1 MSAEK
6 IISEWKKKVFK
17 NIYWLEGEEDYYID
31 MVVDYA
37 EHNILD
43 EAEAGFNLTVFY
55 GKDADWAAV
64 VNACKRYP
72 MFAERQVVLLKE
84 AQQMKDIDKLES
96 YVENPLSSTIF
107 VVAHKTKTLDKRGKL
122 YKVLKKSAE
131 IFTSE
136 KVKDYKLQ
144 EWIGEYVRSQ
154 GYKIN
159 AKAISLLD
167 EHLGNDLNRIV
178 NEIEKLALNLKGK
191 KGLPA
196 DRQEITEDDIERYI
210 GISKEYNVFELQAA
224 IAKKDLA
231 KAIKI
236 IQYFEGNPK
245 AGPIQMVLPALYA
258 SFSKVYTVFG
268 MSDRSEAALKPH
280 FYFNS
285 NAVKNAMETINNY
298 GYDGIERVLL
308 LLHHY
313 NLKGVGVGDTGTSD
327 ASLMKEM
334 VVTMVSR

>member
-6 IISEWKKKVFK
+6 IISEWKDKKYK
-17 NIYWLEGEEDYYID
+17 SIYWLEGEEDYYID
-31 MVVDYA
+31 MVMDYA
-37 EHNILD
+37 EHHILD

-55 GKDADWAAV
+55 GKDADWTSV
-64 VNACKRYP
+64 INACTRYP
-72 MFAERQVVLLKE
+72 MFAEWQVVLLKE

-96 YVENPLSSTIF
+96 YAENPLSSTIF
-107 VVAHKTKTLDKRGKL
+107 VVGHKTKTLDKRGRL
-122 YKVLKKSAE
+122 YKLLKKSAE

-136 KVKDYKLQ
+136 KIKDYKLQ

-159 AKAISLLD
+159 TKAISLLD
-167 EHLGNDLNRIV
+167 EHIGNDLNRIV

-191 KGLPA
+191 K
-196 DRQEITEDDIERYI
+196 DITEDDIENYI

-268 MSDRSEAALKPH
+268 MKDRSEAALKPH

-285 NAVKNAMETINNY
+285 MAVKNALETINNY
-298 GYDGIERVLL
+298 GYDGIERILL

-313 NLKGVGVGDTGTSD
+313 NLKGVGVGDTSTSD

-334 VVTMVSR
+334 VVKMIA

>member
-6 IISEWKKKVFK
+6 IIGEWQKKIFK

-31 MVVDYA
+31 MIVDYA
-37 EHNILD
+37 EHKILD

-96 YVENPLSSTIF
+96 YAGNPLSSTIF
-107 VVAHKTKTLDKRGKL
+107 VVAHKTKTLDKRSKL
-122 YKVLKKSAE
+122 HKLLKKSAE
-131 IFTSE
+131 IFNSE

-144 EWIGEYVRSQ
+144 EWIGGYVRSQ
-154 GYKIN
+154 GYTIN
-159 AKAISLLD
+159 TKAISLLD
-167 EHLGNDLNRIV
+167 EHIGNDLNRIV

-191 KGLPA
+191 K
-196 DRQEITEDDIERYI
+196 DITEDDIERYI

-268 MSDRSEAALKPH
+268 MQDRSEAALKPH
-280 FYFNS
+280 FYFNG
-285 NAVKNAMETINNY
+285 NAVKSALETINNY
-298 GYDGIERVLL
+298 GYDGIERILL

-334 VVTMVSR
+334 VVKMVAR

>member
-6 IISEWKKKVFK
+6 IISEWQKKVYK
-17 NIYWLEGEEDYYID
+17 NIYWLEGDEDYYID
-31 MVVDYA
+31 IIMDYA
-37 EHNILD
+37 EHKILN
-43 EAEAGFNLTVFY
+43 EAEIGFNLTVFY

-64 VNACKRYP
+64 VNACTRYP

-84 AQQMKDIDKLES
+84 AQQMKDIDKLEG

-107 VVAHKTKTLDKRGKL
+107 VVGYKTKTLDKRGKL
-122 YKVLKKSAE
+122 YKLLKKSAE

-136 KVKDYKLQ
+136 KIKDYKLQ

-167 EHLGNDLNRIV
+167 EHIGNDLNRIV

-196 DRQEITEDDIERYI
+196 DRQEITEDDIEKYI

-268 MSDRSEAALKPH
+268 MKDKSEAALKPH
-280 FYFNS
+280 FYFNG
-285 NAVKNAMETINNY
+285 NAVKNAMDTINNY
-298 GYDGIERVLL
+298 GYDGIERILL

-334 VVTMVSR
+334 VVKMVV

>member
-6 IISEWKKKVFK
+6 IISDWNKKSYKS
-17 NIYWLEGEEDYYID
+17 IYWLEGEEGYYID
-31 MVVDYA
+31 MVMDHA
-37 EHNILD
+37 EHHILN
-43 EAEAGFNLTVFY
+43 EAEAAFNLTVFY
-55 GKDADWAAV
+55 GKDAEWPML

-84 AQQMKDIDKLES
+84 AQQMKDIEKLES
-96 YVENPLSSTIF
+96 YIENPLHSTIF
-107 VVAHKTKTLDKRGKL
+107 VVGYKGKTFDKRTKL
-122 YKVLKKSAE
+122 YKSLKQSAE
-131 IFTSE
+131 IFNSE
-136 KVKDYKLQ
+136 KVKDYKLA
-144 EWIGEYVRSQ
+144 EWIAEFVRSK
-154 GYKIN
+154 GYQISS
-159 AKAISLLD
+159 KAVSLLE
-167 EHLGNDLNRIV
+167 EHIGNDLNRIA

-191 KGLPA
+191 K
-196 DRQEITEDDIERYI
+196 EITEDDIERYI

-231 KAIKI
+231 KAITI
-236 IQYFEGNPK
+236 IRYFEGNPK

-268 MSDRSEAALKPH
+268 MPDKSEAALKPH

-285 NAVKNAMETINNY
+285 TAVKNALETIRNY
-298 GYDGIERVLL
+298 GYDGIERILL

-327 ASLMKEM
+327 ASLLKEM
-334 VVTMVSR
+334 VVKMIG

>member
-6 IISEWKKKVFK
+6 IIDDWNKKNFK
-17 NIYWLEGEEDYYID
+17 NVYWLEGEEDYYID
-31 MVVDYA
+31 LIMDYA
-37 EHNILD
+37 EHKILD

-55 GKDADWAAV
+55 GKDAEWATV
-64 VNACKRYP
+64 LNACKRYP

-96 YVENPLSSTIF
+96 YIENPLSSTIF
-107 VVAHKTKTLDKRGKL
+107 VVAYKTKTLDKRSRL
-122 YKVLKKSAE
+122 YKLLKKSAE

-136 KVKDYKLQ
+136 KIKDYKLQ

-167 EHLGNDLNRIV
+167 EHIGNDLNRIV
-178 NEIEKLALNLKGK
+178 NEIDKLALNLKGK
-191 KGLPA
+191 K
-196 DRQEITEDDIERYI
+196 DITEDEIEKFI

-224 IAKKDLA
+224 IARKDLA

-258 SFSKVYTVFG
+258 SFSKVYTIFG
-268 MSDRSEAALKPH
+268 MKDKSEAALKPH

-285 NAVKNAMETINNY
+285 NAVKNALESANNY
-298 GYDGIERVLL
+298 GYHGIERILL
-308 LLHHY
+308 LLHQY

-327 ASLMKEM
+327 ASLMREM
-334 VVTMVSR
+334 VVKMIVADK

>member
-6 IISEWKKKVFK
+6 IISDWKKKNYK
-17 NIYWLEGEEDYYID
+17 TLYWLEGEEDYYID
-31 MVVDYA
+31 TVINYA
-37 EHNILD
+37 EHHILN

-55 GKDADWAAV
+55 GRDAEWPGV
-64 VNACKRYP
+64 VNACRRYP

-84 AQQMKDIDKLES
+84 AQHMKDIDKLEG
-96 YVENPLSSTIF
+96 YVENPLTSTIF
-107 VVAHKTKTLDKRGKL
+107 VVGYKGKTLDKRTRL
-122 YKVLKKSAE
+122 YKLLKQSAE
-131 IFTSE
+131 IFNSE
-136 KVKDYKLQ
+136 KMKDYKLG
-144 EWIGEYVRSQ
+144 EWIGEYVRST
-154 GYKIN
+154 GYLIN
-159 AKAISLLD
+159 SKGISLLE
-167 EHLGNDLNRIV
+167 EHIGNDLSRIV
-178 NEIEKLALNLKGK
+178 NEIEKLTLNLKGK
-191 KGLPA
+191 K
-196 DRQEITEDDIERYI
+196 DITEDDIEEFI

-245 AGPIQMVLPALYA
+245 AAPIQMILPALYA

-268 MSDRSEAALKPH
+268 MSDRSEAALKPQ
-280 FYFNS
+280 FYFNA

-298 GYDGIERVLL
+298 GYDGIERILL

-313 NLKGVGVGDTGTSD
+313 NLKSVGVGDTGTSD

-334 VVTMVSR
+334 VVKMIA

>member
-6 IISEWKKKVFK
+6 IIGDWNKKNFK
-17 NIYWLEGEEDYYID
+17 NVYWLEGEEDYYID
-31 MVVDYA
+31 LIMDYA
-37 EHNILD
+37 EHKILD

-55 GKDADWAAV
+55 GKDAEWATV
-64 VNACKRYP
+64 LNACKRYP

-84 AQQMKDIDKLES
+84 AQQMKDIEKLES
-96 YVENPLSSTIF
+96 YIENPLSSTIF
-107 VVAHKTKTLDKRGKL
+107 VVAYKTKTLDKRSRL
-122 YKVLKKSAE
+122 YKLLKKYAE

-136 KVKDYKLQ
+136 KIKDYKLQ
-144 EWIGEYVRSQ
+144 EWIGEYVRNQ

-167 EHLGNDLNRIV
+167 EHIGNDLNRIV
-178 NEIEKLALNLKGK
+178 NEIDKLALNLKGK
-191 KGLPA
+191 K
-196 DRQEITEDDIERYI
+196 EITEDEIEKYI

-224 IAKKDLA
+224 IARKDLA

-258 SFSKVYTVFG
+258 SFSKVYSIFG
-268 MSDRSEAALKPH
+268 MKDKSEAALKPY
-280 FYFNS
+280 FYYNG
-285 NAVKNAMETINNY
+285 NAVKNALESANNY
-298 GYDGIERVLL
+298 GYDGIERILL
-308 LLHHY
+308 LLHQY

-327 ASLMKEM
+327 ASLMREM
-334 VVTMVSR
+334 VVKMIVADK